1 MILSVANPSPLPA
14 APPLLQ
20 CTSTAPAPEGFPLHT
35 LTADE
40 KQSVQSLQT
49 QTAAIFKSSPHLLTG
64 TPLPGEEQWGTSND
78 TALRY
83 LKACKFNVGKAYT
96 MVLRSLQWRREYRP
110 TEITPKDVEE
120 ESRNG
125 KMFWSGFDRAGRPI
139 FNLDASKV
147 KSTDTERYLKLI
159 VFNLERGVALCPG
172 GVYQLT
178 TVADV
183 SNVTLFNQN
192 PVSVSV
198 QTLSILQAHYPE
210 RLGCTVVLDPSWTL
224 WALWAVLSPFI
235 DSGTRSKIYFTNSKK
250 GLGGDNK
257 TQQQQVEDS
266 HAVGT
271 GGWLESVD
279 TLIDPSQLA
288 VSMGGSYSYVY
299 DHASYWKEAM
309 KYLWK

>member
-20 CTSTAPAPEGFPLHT
+20 CATMAPAPEGFPLHN
-35 LTADE
+35 LTATE
-40 KQSVQSLQT
+40 IQSVQSLQT
-49 QTAAIFKSSPHLLTG
+49 QTSAIFTSSPPLLTG
-64 TPLPGEEQWGTSND
+64 TPLPGEEQWATSND

-83 LKACKFNVGKAYT
+83 LKACKFDVGKAYT

-110 TEITPKDVEE
+110 TEITPEDVEE

-139 FNLDASKV
+139 FNLDAAKV
-147 KSTDTERYLKLI
+147 KSTDTDRYLKLI

-183 SNVTLFNQN
+183 SNVSLFNQN

-210 RLGCTVVLDPSWTL
+210 RLGCTVVMDPSWTL

-235 DSGTRSKIYFTNSKK
+235 DSGTRSKIYFTNSKD
-250 GLGGDNK
+250 LGGAKK
-257 TQQQQVEDS
+257 TQVEDS
-266 HAVGT
+266 NAAVGT

-279 TLIDPSQLA
+279 KLIDPSQLA
-288 VSMGGSYSYVY
+288 VSMGGSYSYAY
-299 DHASYWKEAM
+299 DHATYWKGAI